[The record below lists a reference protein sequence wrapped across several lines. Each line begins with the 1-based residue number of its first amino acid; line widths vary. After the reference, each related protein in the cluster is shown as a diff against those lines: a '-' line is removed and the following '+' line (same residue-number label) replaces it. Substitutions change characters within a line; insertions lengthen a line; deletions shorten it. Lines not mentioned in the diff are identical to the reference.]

1 MTWYW
6 KSYSES
12 NSAQTPLIECSP
24 LLSRKALCIPGS
36 PKAEHCT
43 LSRDV
48 STDWWRMAP
57 NSAPRVKLRTNSAPS
72 PYFPKWISMRVSQV
86 SVHRQVRPEQD
97 NVALCPWSASQ
108 LKIFVNS
115 LKNMIAVSCC
125 LHSFSFVIRFH
136 SFSCSLQPRLATQL
150 FKGDGCFVVGVVGV
164 HFAGPKCSVDA
175 WWLQQHVKAW
185 PFIVYVFFIW
195 GEDEFCLTTTLENA
209 SHGTD
214 SQATM
219 LTRQIHR
226 TAAKEGRLP
235 NCLYI
240 GADNTPKETKNTTVI
255 CWAIFLLAS
264 LRDTA
269 LSAIEFPVPAC
280 RAHPTDR
287 STGSFHVW
295 SLPYEAERTTQWR
308 RWRTYRLHVSR
319 PSGST
324 GLTTDPPTILLISE
338 GSLAL
343 RFTDTG
349 MCTHCDSMLTH
360 QVCGWSGSSMFR
372 MKLGTSRVWWLS
384 LIALMYSQLQSLP
397 WWLMS
402 SVSWRKASICTSWTG
417 LSLGLTFHRWLHRGC
432 DSKSLHYIN

>member
-150 FKGDGCFVVGVVGV
+150 FKGDGCFVVGVGGRSFCWPQMQRGCMMVAAACESVAVYCVCVLHLRRGWILFDDDTGKCIPW
-164 HFAGPKCSVDA
+164 HRFAGNHVDK
-175 WWLQQHVKAW
+175 V
-185 PFIVYVFFIW
+185 
-195 GEDEFCLTTTLENA
+195 
-209 SHGTD
+209 D
-214 SQATM
+214 SQNSCQRRPTSKLFVHWSGQHSKRDEEYNCDLLGHFLVGKSSRHCAVGHWVSS
-219 LTRQIHR
+219 TR
-226 TAAKEGRLP
+226 
-235 NCLYI
+235 
-240 GADNTPKETKNTTVI
+240 
-255 CWAIFLLAS
+255 
-264 LRDTA
+264 
-269 LSAIEFPVPAC
+269 LSGT
-280 RAHPTDR
+280 PTDR

-372 MKLGTSRVWWLS
+372 MKLGASRVWWLS